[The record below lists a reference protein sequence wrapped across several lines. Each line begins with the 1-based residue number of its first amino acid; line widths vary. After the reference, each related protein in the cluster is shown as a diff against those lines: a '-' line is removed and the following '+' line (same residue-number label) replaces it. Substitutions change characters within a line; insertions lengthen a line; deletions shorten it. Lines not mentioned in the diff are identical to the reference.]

1 MKYFWHGIAVVNT
14 VLFALLVIG
23 LYSGNLSINTDTS
36 VGGDI
41 GVSGMVDANIQNM
54 PPIEGEVE
62 ANIRNMR

>member
-62 ANIRNMR
+62 ANIRNVR